1 MIHKPLTYK
10 QQRVLGS
17 IKDHV
22 QSKQEVPT
30 LEQLRSTLGFS
41 SLRTVTQYLDTLE
54 EKGYIVRHRGLKRNI
69 ELRNVDGGWGT
80 VSVPVVANVGC
91 DDLSVFVQ
99 EPARPARTERY
110 VSGGLNGRAGGQHD
124 EFLEIDRQMVQD
136 AGGDIVAVRAIGNS
150 MNDAGI
156 NTGDYVLIRFTEH
169 AENGDRVAAIVNDM
183 VTVKRLER
191 RPAKAGEPGMTILWP
206 ESKDKKFKPIILR
219 ENFKIAGK
227 VLCVIP
233 APQIELT
240 EVVPLADEWR

>member
-10 QQRVLGS
+10 QQRVLGTV
-17 IKDHV
+17 KDHIV
-22 QSKQEVPT
+22 GKNEVPT

-54 EKGYIVRHRGLKRNI
+54 EKGYLVRRRGLKRNI

-91 DDLSVFVQ
+91 DDLSVVAQ
-99 EPARPARTERY
+99 EQR
-110 VSGGLNGRAGGQHD
+110 D
-124 EFLEIDRQMVQD
+124 EFLEIDRQIVQD

-156 NTGDYVLIRFTEH
+156 NTGDYVLIRFTEE
-169 AENGDRVAAIVNDM
+169 AQNGDRVAAIVNDM

-191 RPAKAGEPGMTILWP
+191 RPARGGEPGMTVLWP
-206 ESKDKKFKPIILR
+206 ESRDPKFKPIILR
-219 ENFKIAGK
+219 EDFKIAGK

-233 APQIELT
+233 APGVEMT
-240 EVVPLADEWR
+240 EVVPINEADWQ